1 MSRTILALVLAT
13 VAFSALSVPMGASA
27 AQSGL
32 TGDPW
37 VDQYIEQIP
46 TASGGKPSNG
56 PSKGIRSG
64 LSSAQIVALA
74 NAGGDRFAAAAAL
87 AVAPLP
93 SAGQGS
99 EPGSARGSRSSSGS
113 GIADDTQA
121 AGTAAVLFDAIKGS
135 DDGLGPVLPGVL
147 ILSLVGA
154 VAFAIV
160 RGRRGRDSGA

>member
-1 MSRTILALVLAT
+1 
-13 VAFSALSVPMGASA
+13 MGASA

-56 PSKGIRSG
+56 TAKGPATG
-64 LSSAQIVALA
+64 LSRSQILALA

-93 SAGQGS
+93 SAGKGS
-99 EPGSARGSRSSSGS
+99 DRGGSKSASGS
-113 GIADDTQA
+113 GLAEDTQA